1 MKKIYL
7 GFCLFLAFLL
17 ALQGSSVLVHADVII
32 PTPSVDG
39 VDLDALYISGAKKA
53 STAGTVNVFGAG
65 GADNT
70 SPAVYGGDGWNLTL
84 ETGGVLAGGAYGVD
98 LGNGS
103 TVTVNGTVSSTAD
116 TVAGSPT
123 YNDQY
128 SATGIY
134 TGDSS
139 RITNTGSISATAATD
154 TGSTIYATGVYVE
167 GNGIIN
173 NSGNISATSTAVNLT
188 TGDSWAGAYGAYLNS
203 GSFTNSGTVS
213 ATATSSTA
221 DASAYTGY
229 VYGVYQNYGAFS
241 NLGNI
246 SVLAAATSTGDS
258 AYAYSGYYSLHG
270 VYAGQVSSLANSGSI
285 SATGS
290 AEATG
295 NVYAYAYNAG
305 AYGVYVGN
313 AGSLYNSGTMQATA
327 SAKAASQ
334 SDNSQAYVNNTYG
347 AYAGEVASMTNS
359 GTMSA
364 AATATANSQQG
375 NAYGSA
381 YYTYGAYVDTP
392 AQITNSG
399 AITGTA
405 ATTATGLTYAYAYTY
420 DTYGLFSD
428 GYPYPLTNSG
438 TISAAAYATANAQ
451 GPVYAYTDYTY
462 GIYACEGAYV
472 TNSGTI
478 AAYSSASATSV
489 DSYAYARAY
498 DTYGIYYDYPG
509 SLSNTGIV
517 SAATTASAAGATA
530 DPYSEYTYG
539 LYMYYGGQAANSGTI
554 AASTSVAATATSG
567 YAEAEAYDT
576 YGIYA
581 DDSAFITNS
590 GTIFAGSSASATGGT
605 DYANAYSEYTYG
617 LYMYYGGQVTNSGT
631 ISALSTASAVSA
643 AGSSY
648 SYVYDTYGVYL
659 DDYGALS
666 NSGTISATASSATA
680 ITGSGAANAYST
692 GTYGIY
698 INDMG
703 SVTNSGTISAQS
715 IATANSAAGDAY
727 AFSSRTDGIYMGG
740 SGNIRN
746 SGTISAVS
754 SASATG
760 TNRAEAVSEDI
771 SAIYASGVASLE
783 NSGLITTGAS
793 ADATAAAEGGYA
805 TADATAAGVYLS
817 QDSPLIVGN
826 SGTISVNAR
835 AATSAHYSDAE
846 AVARAV
852 PANAGGTFTNS
863 GTIAATASSTGN
875 TRVDGSDYAH
885 VAYSAG
891 IVASDE
897 IPPSG
902 FAPFNTLSN
911 TGAITAVS
919 TASGNATLPAGATG
933 SAYYYAGA
941 IGVGFGDNS
950 SITNSGTISATASVS
965 GTATVDPEAA
975 GRAVYGAPEDSPMA
989 VGVYQGNDSTL
1000 ANSGTIVAAAS
1011 VNGTPT
1017 PYDSVAVWM
1026 GDNAV
1031 IENSGTIMSGTGIA
1045 VGDNATIT
1053 NSGTIIG
1060 TNVLSSGPGADLNGD
1075 GIPDMPTAIDLN
1087 EGENTVKLMTGSNIV
1102 GAIDGLSSPATNHLI
1117 LDSTGND
1124 SINADQLRGF
1134 TTIQKTGTGT
1144 WTIAREQLGTG
1155 LAITGSIAV
1164 DQGTLAFGGNAATDT
1179 YTQAAGARTGFALTP
1194 TTAGRITA
1202 ASANLNNGGWA
1213 AMMAPGYY
1221 APYTDYGTVFT
1232 SGAPFTDATGFDMA
1246 NVNSP
1251 ALYLIPTMTHPT
1263 ANTYNLSMVRDF
1275 TTTAQTENQHAVAS
1289 AFNTA
1294 YDWDGMD
1301 PNSRNVLNRLAVSSE
1316 PIPYDRLAGFIH
1328 SAAFPTTFGIINQ
1341 YLGTLNGR
1349 MGGFIT
1355 GGPENMADAA
1365 FMGPLLA
1372 QSTDPAV
1379 SDASR
1384 TLLSSTKYAPDKA
1397 QWGFWAKGYG
1407 NWGKRDGSDIDEKY
1421 KYNTGGIAIG
1431 LDKKVNPAL
1440 LVGASFGYAHT
1451 KLDMDDVD
1459 EDSKIDS
1466 YQASIYGVFSCK
1478 PWYLDG
1484 ILSYGYNK
1492 YDTSRTFFMPGGLGF
1507 GTDANYHGQSFTGYL
1522 EAGYRAKVNGFDL
1535 IPMASLQYS
1544 KIWMESFDESGAG
1557 ILSLYVDS
1565 ENADSFL
1572 GTLGIR
1578 IRKELVSEE
1587 GTFIPE
1593 FRARWVHEFSNSD
1606 YKVNAGF
1613 GGSPGI
1619 FTVRTDRPD
1628 RDSALLGLGVN
1639 AVLKNNTSFFANF
1652 DANFGNEQ
1660 QNYLGSVGFRYRW

>member
-1 MKKIYL
+1 M
-7 GFCLFLAFLL
+7 
-17 ALQGSSVLVHADVII
+17 
-32 PTPSVDG
+32 
-39 VDLDALYISGAKKA
+39 
-53 STAGTVNVFGAG
+53 
-65 GADNT
+65 
-70 SPAVYGGDGWNLTL
+70 
-84 ETGGVLAGGAYGVD
+84 
-98 LGNGS
+98 
-103 TVTVNGTVSSTAD
+103 
-116 TVAGSPT
+116 
-123 YNDQY
+123 
-128 SATGIY
+128 
-134 TGDSS
+134 
-139 RITNTGSISATAATD
+139 
-154 TGSTIYATGVYVE
+154 
-167 GNGIIN
+167 
-173 NSGNISATSTAVNLT
+173 
-188 TGDSWAGAYGAYLNS
+188 
-203 GSFTNSGTVS
+203 
-213 ATATSSTA
+213 
-221 DASAYTGY
+221 
-229 VYGVYQNYGAFS
+229 
-241 NLGNI
+241 
-246 SVLAAATSTGDS
+246 
-258 AYAYSGYYSLHG
+258 
-270 VYAGQVSSLANSGSI
+270 
-285 SATGS
+285 
-290 AEATG
+290 
-295 NVYAYAYNAG
+295 
-305 AYGVYVGN
+305 
-313 AGSLYNSGTMQATA
+313 
-327 SAKAASQ
+327 
-334 SDNSQAYVNNTYG
+334 
-347 AYAGEVASMTNS
+347 
-359 GTMSA
+359 
-364 AATATANSQQG
+364 
-375 NAYGSA
+375 
-381 YYTYGAYVDTP
+381 
-392 AQITNSG
+392 
-399 AITGTA
+399 
-405 ATTATGLTYAYAYTY
+405 
-420 DTYGLFSD
+420 
-428 GYPYPLTNSG
+428 
-438 TISAAAYATANAQ
+438 
-451 GPVYAYTDYTY
+451 
-462 GIYACEGAYV
+462 

-489 DSYAYARAY
+489 DDHAYARAY

-509 SLSNTGIV
+509 SLSNTSIV
-517 SAATTASAAGATA
+517 SAAMTASAAGAT
-530 DPYSEYTYG
+530 TYAYG
-539 LYMYYGGQAANSGTI
+539 SGSYGAYLYYGGPVDNSGTI
-554 AASTSVAATATSG
+554 AASTSVTAASTSG
-567 YAEAEAYDT
+567 YANAEAYNT
-576 YGIYA
+576 YAVYA
-581 DDSAFITNS
+581 DDYTFLTNS
-590 GTIFAGSSASATGGT
+590 GTISAASSASATGGT

-631 ISALSTASAVSA
+631 ISAVSTASAASA
-643 AGSSY
+643 AGNSY
-648 SYVYDTYGVYL
+648 SYAYDTYGVYV

-666 NSGTISATASSATA
+666 NTGTISATAAASARGATYANAQIYYTSGAYMYYGGPVNNSGTISAISSATAHAGSDYGYAYVQDTYGVYSDDPLALNNSGTILASSTAYASSTSGSAEAYSYNTHGLLNDYGVTAVNNTGNVAAFSSATA
-680 ITGSGAANAYST
+680 ISGAHNANARSEDT
-692 GTYGIY
+692 HGIY
-698 INDMG
+698 ISDLG
-703 SVTNSGTISAQS
+703 SVTNSGTIGAQS
-715 IATANSAAGDAY
+715 TATANSAGDAAAFSHLTAGVYLEAGDVK
-727 AFSSRTDGIYMGG
+727 
-740 SGNIRN
+740 N
-746 SGTISAVS
+746 SGTISAAS

-760 TNRAEAVSEDI
+760 ANFAAADSVEIT
-771 SAIYASGVASLE
+771 AIYGWEVTNLE
-783 NSGLITTGAS
+783 NSGLITTTAA
-793 ADATAAAEGGYA
+793 ADATATAEDGYA
-805 TADATAAGVYLS
+805 TSNAIAAGIYLS
-817 QDSPLIVGN
+817 PYSPLTVTN
-826 SGTISVNAR
+826 SGTISVDSR

-846 AVARAV
+846 AVALAV
-852 PANAGGTFTNS
+852 PAGAGGTFTNS
-863 GTIAATASSTGN
+863 GTIAATASSTGD
-875 TRVDGSDYAH
+875 TRVDGGDYRHA
-885 VAYSAG
+885 AYSAG
-891 IVASDE
+891 IVAGGILSPDTAVFAATNE
-897 IPPSG
+897 IPSLG

-911 TGAITAVS
+911 TGTISAVS
-919 TASGNATLPAGATG
+919 TVSGNTALPAGTTG
-933 SAYYYAGA
+933 SAYYYASA
-941 IGVGFGDNS
+941 IGVAFGDNS
-950 SITNSGTISATASVS
+950 SVTNSGTISAAASAS
-965 GTATVDPEAA
+965 GTATVDPTAT
-975 GRAVYGAPEDSPMA
+975 GSAVYGTPPEGFPMA
-989 VGVYQGNDSTL
+989 IGVFQGNDSTL
-1000 ANSGTIVAAAS
+1000 SNSGTIVAMAS
-1011 VNGTPT
+1011 VNGAPT
-1017 PYDSVAVWM
+1017 PYDSVAVLM
-1026 GDNAV
+1026 GNNAV
-1031 IENSGTIMSGTGIA
+1031 IANSGTIMSGTGIA

-1341 YLGTLNGR
+1341 YLGTLNSR

-1478 PWYLDG
+1478 PWYVDG